1 MIKKLHKLFS
11 SVKLAIFLFLFL
23 AATSILGTI
32 IQQGL
37 SMERYKAL
45 YSPGVF
51 SVLKLFNIFNM
62 YHSWWFTTLLIL
74 LSINIIVCTFKQ
86 VPRIIRLISPEK
98 KEVDDSIFKSSQ
110 IRKTFQ
116 SQKRLSDIERQAEI
130 IIKSLVGTP
139 VKMVR
144 DDAIYFQAEKG
155 KYSRLGMIF
164 VHISILLIL
173 AGGLTGT
180 ILGFN
185 GQMNIVE
192 GEKSDTVTLFGGE
205 GTKKLDFD
213 VRCDDFTVEFY
224 ETGMPKEYK
233 TDLTIMNDGKKV
245 VSGTIRVNHPFIY
258 QGLKFCQATYGIAG
272 VSDFKVVT
280 KNNGTGDE
288 TVLKLNMMKKVS
300 LPGSNASFAIARFVT
315 DHGGM
320 GPAVLGV
327 LLEPGKAHD
336 IFWIF
341 QNGRNLNQQQKGY
354 FAFTLQDFSRLYY
367 TGIQVSK
374 DPGVPLVWIGFCLI
388 MMGFILSL
396 FFTHKRIWLR
406 ISGSQDKY
414 EISISAS
421 VSKNRKSFEEQ
432 LAGLTREAAVE
443 QTK

>member
-1 MIKKLHKLFS
+1 
-11 SVKLAIFLFLFL
+11 
-23 AATSILGTI
+23 
-32 IQQGL
+32 
-37 SMERYKAL
+37 
-45 YSPGVF
+45 
-51 SVLKLFNIFNM
+51 
-62 YHSWWFTTLLIL
+62 
-74 LSINIIVCTFKQ
+74 
-86 VPRIIRLISPEK
+86 
-98 KEVDDSIFKSSQ
+98 
-110 IRKTFQ
+110 
-116 SQKRLSDIERQAEI
+116 
-130 IIKSLVGTP
+130 
-139 VKMVR
+139 MVR

-341 QNGRNLNQQQKGY
+341 QNGRNLNQQQKG
-354 FAFTLQDFSRLYY
+354 D
-367 TGIQVSK
+367 
-374 DPGVPLVWIGFCLI
+374 FCLYI
-388 MMGFILSL
+388 AGFQQTLLYGYSGQQRSGGTSCMDRILSHYDG
-396 FFTHKRIWLR
+396 FHIESVFHPQEDMVKDFRFT
-406 ISGSQDKY
+406 G
-414 EISISAS
+414 
-421 VSKNRKSFEEQ
+421 
-432 LAGLTREAAVE
+432 
-443 QTK
+443 